1 MFNSEINRDSDDEL
15 EPVTLSQTHMSG
27 TEEEYGTGEDNV
39 DLQSR
44 LTKRPSRPSKDATS
58 NLDIR

>member
-1 MFNSEINRDSDDEL
+1 MTEETEREEEDTDA
-15 EPVTLSQTHMSG
+15 VTLCQSLMSG